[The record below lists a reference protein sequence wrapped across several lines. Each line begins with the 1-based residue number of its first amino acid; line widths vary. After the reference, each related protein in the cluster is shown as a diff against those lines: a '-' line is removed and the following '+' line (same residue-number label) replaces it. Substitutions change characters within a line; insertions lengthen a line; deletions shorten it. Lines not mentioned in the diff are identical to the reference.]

1 MIQTPINVVP
11 SNGEVLDASKRAAF
25 SFIFQGDLLTFV
37 QGIIADMEYTGDPI
51 HGGTNEYVAYYNMP
65 SDGHLS
71 ATYNGGRCSFVDS
84 DDRWMQR
91 FFKDGRNYEHML
103 RLFQHYPVGID
114 PDLERRPMADMYYA
128 RGKIYEQPQ
137 GTVLNMY
144 QAVIAPNLTN
154 IPEPFRYRWT
164 DDEGEEHYLLLGGV
178 YMDIEHER
186 HLICGYDP
194 ATGIVTF
201 RKPTFKKVEHDDYTA
216 LEITDYDVNNWT
228 VDYIHNS
235 KFHVAETPYKLFTNY
250 LETGWYDFKYRTPPA
265 TTTQI
270 ISSVDKTEET
280 VDDKAAKGVEVGIYC
295 DGTYAQATG
304 VGLKWY
310 QYSLYAVNAA
320 PFSAQTSYYYGNL
333 AVYDN
338 KLYRYIGSS
347 TAPSA
352 WNKNNWEEVDPKS
365 NGTLID
371 ATEKIYSYELSTTFP
386 VQACDYGYAI
396 VLTVCTQDDNVA
408 SSEYVIGKFASVSTT
423 ARDLKVNDKAYE
435 FDNPDISITSNS
447 PSIKVVWN
455 GDRQYA
461 YTIFRRDVYKNG
473 TVSSQATFIR
483 AIEGEAEIIGSRTYQ
498 FYDYSVGNHQNY
510 RYEIVAK
517 SADPATYGQ
526 PVGVHY
532 IYNVST
538 DWDGWS
544 IIGLTPQKSDYNR
557 NIMKVGSQWRFISEI
572 NSGDITQNINSALHV
587 GTAAYAKSTRD
598 FTKYESGTFTANLLD
613 IQCPDNQIV
622 DDIERVKAWKAF
634 ISQNS
639 PFLLKS
645 AKGDVWVVTIVN
657 NPSRRYDE
665 TLDPIF
671 TNITY
676 EWAECQE
683 VDKCVFT

>member
-25 SFIFQGDLLTFV
+25 SFTFQGDLLTFV
-37 QGIIADMEYTGDPI
+37 QGIIADMEYTGDPNS
-51 HGGTNEYVAYYNMP
+51 GTNEYVAYYNMP
-65 SDGHLS
+65 SGGHLS
-71 ATYNGGRCSFVDS
+71 TIYNGGYCSYYDS
-84 DDRWMQR
+84 EDRWMAR
-91 FFKDGRNYEHML
+91 FFKDGRNYKHML
-103 RLFQHYPVGID
+103 RLYQHYPAGIN
-114 PDLERRPMADMYYA
+114 PELERKPMADMYYA
-128 RGKIYEQPQ
+128 RGKIYKQPE
-137 GTVLNMY
+137 GTALHAY

-154 IPEPFRYRWT
+154 IHEPYRYKWT
-164 DDEGEEHYLLLGGV
+164 DSEGTEHVILLGGI
-178 YMDIEHER
+178 YIDIEHER

-194 ATGIVTF
+194 ATGIVSF
-201 RKPTFKKVEHDDYTA
+201 RKPTFKKVALDEDYTA
-216 LEITDYDVNNWT
+216 LEIEDYDINNWT
-228 VDYIHNS
+228 VDYVGA

-250 LETGWYDFKYRTPPA
+250 LETGWYDFKYRTPPVV
-265 TTTQI
+265 TTEI
-270 ISSVDKTEET
+270 ITSVNKDTGN
-280 VDDKAAKGVEVGIYC
+280 DRAIKGVNVGIYC

-310 QYSLYAVNAA
+310 KYELYAVNASS
-320 PFSAQTSYYYGNL
+320 FSVDTSYSHGDL
-333 AVYDN
+333 AVYN
-338 KLYRYIGSS
+338 NQLYKYTYSS
-347 TAPSA
+347 ATKGA
-352 WNKNNWEEVDPKS
+352 WNDDKWELCNPKYYGS
-365 NGTLID
+365 LID
-371 ATEKIYSYELSTTFP
+371 QTEKIYSYELNTSFP
-386 VQACDYGYAI
+386 TQPCDYGYAV
-396 VLTVCTQDDNVA
+396 VLTVCTQDDNM
-408 SSEYVIGKFASVSTT
+408 STT
-423 ARDLKVNDKAYE
+423 DYVVGKYANEAPNIWGLKINNVEYE
-435 FDNPDISITSNS
+435 FDNPDTN
-447 PSIKVVWN
+447 VVSYMPRIIIVWSGN
-455 GDRQYA
+455 RQLSYSV
-461 YTIFRRDVYKNG
+461 FRRDVRKNG
-473 TVSSQATFIR
+473 SMAAQAVYLTTID
-483 AIEGEAEIIGSRTYQ
+483 GDTTTTGTKTYV
-498 FYDYSVGNHQNY
+498 FVDYSVGNHQNY
-510 RYEIVAK
+510 RYEIVVK
-517 SADPATYGQ
+517 NADDATYGQ
-526 PVGVHY
+526 PLGVHY
-532 IYNVST
+532 IYNVFT

-544 IIGLTPQKSDYNR
+544 IMGLTPQKSDYNR

-683 VDKCVFT
+683 VDKCVFV